1 MSGKANNVPF
11 LFSYSLPGISLER
24 SHLVDYESNTEL
36 WGHRSSNC
44 RLLGRC
50 ILFLVYTPEILPV
63 SNFCQF
69 THSSSSVKS
78 DVIIHSSLYIFFFP
92 AQQPHNKAICKSM
105 CVNRELGKRGSGT
118 NCLCMCKVPLITYIL
133 LHIHWKFTCGSAP
146 CGFQVRSD
154 NVLMLQ
160 LNTLHCIIFEAISK
174 LQWERLCHSVVLAC
188 NRQLHRIPAR
198 NS

>member
-1 MSGKANNVPF
+1 MRIHCCCLLSILELLYNFLCGPLMYKSCMVPWALVKWSTTAKKQTNLKPLVCWATTWEPTLHYIYFSF
-11 LFSYSLPGISLER
+11 LHNSLIIRLYAK
-24 SHLVDYESNTEL
+24 VCVWTEN
-36 WGHRSSNC
+36 WEKG
-44 RLLGRC
+44 
-50 ILFLVYTPEILPV
+50 V
-63 SNFCQF
+63 
-69 THSSSSVKS
+69 
-78 DVIIHSSLYIFFFP
+78 
-92 AQQPHNKAICKSM
+92 
-105 CVNRELGKRGSGT
+105 SGT

-174 LQWERLCHSVVLAC
+174 LQWERLCHSVVFAC